1 MSQRSRRFILPHSSD
16 FLLSQAKCDINLS
29 EFEVPS
35 ASQPHPTAD
44 ERDVN
49 LRHEGVPQQQY
60 GTLKKP
66 RSVFHLQVWWTC
78 HKVS

>member
-1 MSQRSRRFILPHSSD
+1 MSQRSRRFILPHPSV
-16 FLLSQAKCDINLS
+16 FLPGQAKCDINLS

-35 ASQPHPTAD
+35 ASQTHPAAD
-44 ERDVN
+44 ESDVN
-49 LRHEGVPQQQY
+49 SRHEGVPQQQF
-60 GTLKKP
+60 GTLKKT